1 MCCAACLT
9 SPFRLISKRQHQLGA
24 GIQPNIDAL
33 GSPDVLCLEVL
44 DIGRGED
51 GADGGEY
58 SKEVEEPGPDDGGK
72 SGEGVGI
79 DDGSYSIGGIMKTV
93 GKLKG

>member
-24 GIQPNIDAL
+24 GIQRNIDAL

-44 DIGRGED
+44 DVGRGED
-51 GADGGEY
+51 GADGGDRL
-58 SKEVEEPGPDDGGK
+58 GPFDCLG
-72 SGEGVGI
+72 SGARSGRRTP
-79 DDGSYSIGGIMKTV
+79 S
-93 GKLKG
+93 